1 MPRLNLKDDGME
13 EEPLPLDSDKT
24 VTPPPTL
31 RDVGGTGGGGRSTI
45 LLVFAVI
52 VVLGAGVYALN
63 YFKIIKLWGK
73 KPAPTMTMNQLAGE
87 AKEENP
93 PPSETTTDQGTTPE
107 AAAANAAPTTEA
119 VPVPTVEPT
128 LAPETAQ
135 PEKPKLTIPTSG
147 TGNYTVQISS
157 WASKGKADQEASKLT
172 SAGYTAFVEDA
183 TVGGTTWYRVRVGRY
198 GTVKEAKDAAVQLS
212 KMGEETAWVAKVG
225 G

>member
-13 EEPLPLDSDKT
+13 EEPLPLDSDKPI
-24 VTPPPTL
+24 TPPPTL

-45 LLVFAVI
+45 LLIFAVI

-73 KPAPTMTMNQLAGE
+73 KPAPTMTMTTLAGE
-87 AKEENP
+87 SKDENP
-93 PPSETTTDQGTTPE
+93 PPEGTTDQGAAPE
-107 AAAANAAPTTEA
+107 AAVANPTPAPET
-119 VPVPTVEPT
+119 VPVPTVEPS
-128 LAPETAQ
+128 LQ
-135 PEKPKLTIPTSG
+135 PEPTPTAKPKVTIPTSG
-147 TGNYTVQISS
+147 AGDYTVQLSS
-157 WASKGKADQEASKLT
+157 WASKGKADREASKLT

-198 GTVKEAKDAAVQLS
+198 ASAKEAKEAAGQLS
-212 KMGEETAWVAKVG
+212 KISDEGAWVTKVG